1 MIAEITLI
9 TPKCDPEIAPRSRPC
24 TAQKFLLDKD
34 GKPVRRYSRYYDTND
49 IAADIEKLL

>member
-1 MIAEITLI
+1 MMAEITLI